1 MPENSK
7 DYQFC
12 IKVALD
18 NAKNRINLLDNSDKK
33 SVLDE
38 YKEWINDGINNHTVL
53 LIREDPI
60 IQWFCKYYILLFV
73 FEVTLN
79 KKNRLTKKVNIKIIV
94 KEDMLCIILSA
105 YFFYNN
111 RFHHIT
117 SLNSIFF

>member
-1 MPENSK
+1 MQENSK
-7 DYQFC
+7 DYEFC

-60 IQWFCKYYILLFV
+60 I
-73 FEVTLN
+73 
-79 KKNRLTKKVNIKIIV
+79 
-94 KEDMLCIILSA
+94 
-105 YFFYNN
+105 
-111 RFHHIT
+111 
-117 SLNSIFF
+117 